1 MGRHTTNCFVSVRG
15 TAGLP
20 YVVIDGVRQGVSS
33 VKEVCVCVCVCVCVT
48 QLLKPLFPFSL
59 CLCLFFVSLVPMGML
74 SECACV

>member
-33 VKEVCVCVCVCVCVT
+33 VKEVCVCVCVCVCDPT
-48 QLLKPLFPFSL
+48 SQTSLSLFS
-59 CLCLFFVSLVPMGML
+59 VSLSLLCIVSSHGDV
-74 SECACV
+74 E